1 VEVVVRHDLSVRE
14 VVGDVLA
21 LAVAAG
27 ISPFP
32 IIGMVLMLVTPR
44 GRTNGPM
51 FLAGWLA
58 GLAMVGAATLA
69 LAGAA
74 DVGDDGTPSTGAD
87 VLRIMLGIALIA
99 LAIRQWRKR
108 PQPGD
113 EPKLPK
119 WMSAVDA
126 FSPLQAAGAGAV
138 MSAVNPKNLLLT
150 VAAGTTIASTD
161 LSPGDQLVAF
171 VIYGLIATIGVAAPL
186 VMFFLLGERSAATL
200 DGLKM
205 WLAHNNATIMA
216 VVFLVIGANVL
227 GQGIAG

>member
-1 VEVVVRHDLSVRE
+1 MRE

-21 LAVAAG
+21 LAVAAA

-58 GLAMVGAATLA
+58 GLAVVGAATLA

-126 FSPLQAAGAGAV
+126 FSPLQAAGTGVV

-161 LSPGDQLVAF
+161 LSTGDQLVAF
-171 VIYGLIATIGVAAPL
+171 VIYGLIASIGVAAPL
-186 VMFFLLGERSAATL
+186 VMFFLLGERSAAIL
-200 DGLKM
+200 DGLKA